1 MGNTINKNNCG
12 IYIFSLIGID
22 LGNDNIIYFNNFI
35 NNHDNLFSYNSP
47 NIWNTPAKVIYTY
60 KGNNYTS
67 YLGNYWDN
75 YTGNDANNDGIGD
88 TPFIINGE
96 VDNYPLMEPIENY
109 EIIKILEPLEVSG
122 ERISGYNLFFLIGII
137 PLVITI
143 LISKRRKKY

>member
-1 MGNTINKNNCG
+1 MIEQFRTNRLRSNSVIN
-12 IYIFSLIGID
+12 
-22 LGNDNIIYFNNFI
+22 
-35 NNHDNLFSYNSP
+35 
-47 NIWNTPAKVIYTY
+47 TY

-109 EIIKILEPLEVSG
+109 EIIEILEPLEVSG
-122 ERISGYNLFFLIGII
+122 ERISGYSLYLLLGII